1 MQVTEEKS
9 FLETIFSHRFLRN
22 LEIISPFAPVKLR
35 FLFLRFFC
43 QTLKSIHGVISNE
56 ISKIQ
61 SKNNLN
67 IYNSM
72 GVHVGNVYL

>member
-1 MQVTEEKS
+1 MKLKF
-9 FLETIFSHRFLRN
+9 FL
-22 LEIISPFAPVKLR
+22 
-35 FLFLRFFC
+35 LRFFSR
-43 QTLKSIHGVISNE
+43 TVKSIHGVISNE